1 MFASPANACKRLQ
14 HGLRDY
20 KWLSTCLVGFPLIV
34 AETQD
39 NIPLSHMRAVDAH
52 FDSLSRVEQRKARAK
67 GFKPYRELPRSG
79 DTVMELDE
87 AKACWRLRQDDG
99 EDATVRPSSYTRAEV
114 LAILRVVLDSIG
126 GKRCAILRGQAEVV
140 RLGLG
145 MGSKLT
151 TRKIGKLLGCSH
163 ESVVQQVAS
172 FKARMEAGKRR
183 ARA

>member
-1 MFASPANACKRLQ
+1 
-14 HGLRDY
+14 
-20 KWLSTCLVGFPLIV
+20 V
-34 AETQD
+34 AQTQD
-39 NIPLSHMRAVDAH
+39 NIPPEHMRSVDAY
-52 FDSLSRVEQRKARAK
+52 FDSLSRSEQRKARAA

-87 AKACWRLRQDDG
+87 AKACWRMRQDDG
-99 EDATVRPSSYTRAEV
+99 EDATVRPSTYTRAEV
-114 LAILRVVLDSIG
+114 LAILKVVLDSIG

-163 ESVVQQVAS
+163 ESVVQQVGS
-172 FKARMEAGKRR
+172 FKARMEAGKLRSR
-183 ARA
+183 V